1 MALLKSD
8 RMGVQSRSRAVPL
21 LWLLLAGACTAAS
34 STAPA
39 PKAASPQAVASA
51 RPRPSGANGASPG
64 NPLAAPLVTTKG
76 IVGRE
81 ESAIDARFSEY
92 RGRYRDATYSKVL
105 EELDI
110 KGSADAK
117 LPFDPTTVRYFD
129 RISSELQLTAA
140 ERDIYRRTGVVSVDH
155 VQRYS
160 MGSVYFAIYARDLP
174 VLVTTDSILHALHR
188 SYDAVLE
195 QMEMAIFIPLLTEA
209 LQAAH
214 DTLEK
219 HAGELASKLLA
230 DSAAD
235 VDVYLTV
242 AQDLLRGHGAA
253 AQSNAA
259 PHPAPEP
266 EAVSRF
272 GQESKVKEILGHV
285 ASLKLQRPD
294 APTELNGGRRAIDYS
309 QFRPRGHYAK
319 GELLKRYFR
328 AMMWLGRADTA
339 FLVAPPD
346 PRSGL
351 EVNAQREARS
361 AALLTLTL
369 HESGAL
375 ATLGQLSR
383 IIDFMV
389 GRADNVTLEDMR
401 AALGRV
407 GVAAVADLA
416 DDARLQKLR
425 TNVAGLGAQR
435 IRSQVITSN
444 PTDPVPVPPPQVFQ
458 VFGQRFVIDSFA
470 LSKVVFDEIEFN
482 GAKPERMMPRGF
494 DVMAVLG
501 NDEAVRLLKPD
512 VEQHHYGPNLL
523 ALRKTIDER
532 AETSWQADLYG
543 SWLDAVRELDDVPAG
558 HFPAVMSREPWRRK
572 QLQTQLAS
580 WAELRHDT
588 LLYAKQSYTAW
599 PTCGYPEGFVE
610 PYPEFYD
617 RMHKLATRA
626 ADLFAGI
633 KLSASSDQVGK
644 HAQQLQRNQVAFF
657 QRFAEVM
664 EFLAHLARK
673 ELAAQ
678 PFSQDEQTFLKRTI
692 NVTGGGSGPPTY
704 DGWYPRLVYGGASD
718 KWKPSIADVH
728 TNPAGG
734 RVLEVGVGDVN
745 YLVVAVDNQ
754 GDRAAYVGPVYSYY
768 EFEKPVSE
776 RMTDEEW
783 EQAIT
788 QNNLPPRPAFS
799 EVFRAK
805 PESRQMGYVRS
816 SGRPE
821 EKRISEL
828 YEQFSKET
836 NAARRNQLRDQIQK
850 LRRELGENLKK
861 ERVSPPPSPRKQQPK
876 P

>member
-1 MALLKSD
+1 VALLKSD

-266 EAVSRF
+266 VAVSRF

-285 ASLKLQRPD
+285 ASL
-294 APTELNGGRRAIDYS
+294 
-309 QFRPRGHYAK
+309 
-319 GELLKRYFR
+319 
-328 AMMWLGRADTA
+328 
-339 FLVAPPD
+339 
-346 PRSGL
+346 
-351 EVNAQREARS
+351 
-361 AALLTLTL
+361 
-369 HESGAL
+369 
-375 ATLGQLSR
+375 
-383 IIDFMV
+383 
-389 GRADNVTLEDMR
+389 
-401 AALGRV
+401 
-407 GVAAVADLA
+407 
-416 DDARLQKLR
+416 
-425 TNVAGLGAQR
+425 
-435 IRSQVITSN
+435 
-444 PTDPVPVPPPQVFQ
+444 
-458 VFGQRFVIDSFA
+458 
-470 LSKVVFDEIEFN
+470 
-482 GAKPERMMPRGF
+482 
-494 DVMAVLG
+494 
-501 NDEAVRLLKPD
+501 
-512 VEQHHYGPNLL
+512 
-523 ALRKTIDER
+523 
-532 AETSWQADLYG
+532 
-543 SWLDAVRELDDVPAG
+543 
-558 HFPAVMSREPWRRK
+558 
-572 QLQTQLAS
+572 
-580 WAELRHDT
+580 
-588 LLYAKQSYTAW
+588 
-599 PTCGYPEGFVE
+599 
-610 PYPEFYD
+610 
-617 RMHKLATRA
+617 
-626 ADLFAGI
+626 
-633 KLSASSDQVGK
+633 
-644 HAQQLQRNQVAFF
+644 
-657 QRFAEVM
+657 
-664 EFLAHLARK
+664 
-673 ELAAQ
+673 
-678 PFSQDEQTFLKRTI
+678 
-692 NVTGGGSGPPTY
+692 
-704 DGWYPRLVYGGASD
+704 
-718 KWKPSIADVH
+718 
-728 TNPAGG
+728 
-734 RVLEVGVGDVN
+734 
-745 YLVVAVDNQ
+745 
-754 GDRAAYVGPVYSYY
+754 
-768 EFEKPVSE
+768 
-776 RMTDEEW
+776 
-783 EQAIT
+783 
-788 QNNLPPRPAFS
+788 
-799 EVFRAK
+799 
-805 PESRQMGYVRS
+805 
-816 SGRPE
+816 
-821 EKRISEL
+821 
-828 YEQFSKET
+828 
-836 NAARRNQLRDQIQK
+836 
-850 LRRELGENLKK
+850 
-861 ERVSPPPSPRKQQPK
+861 
-876 P
+876 